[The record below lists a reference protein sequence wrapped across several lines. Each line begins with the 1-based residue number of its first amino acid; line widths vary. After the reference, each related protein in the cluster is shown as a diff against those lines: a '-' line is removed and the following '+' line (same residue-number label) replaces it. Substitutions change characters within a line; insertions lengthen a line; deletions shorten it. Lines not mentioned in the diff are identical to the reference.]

1 MSASRSRTVAP
12 GEVGQALFRG
22 EVAAH
27 RSAQWLG
34 PVLLAP
40 RLSHRLLT
48 AAAAAA
54 AVAVVL
60 LLFTASY
67 TRTARLGG
75 WLVPQQGVMRVLAP
89 RPGVVTAVHV
99 GEGAAVVRGQPLV
112 TLSDELQTAALGGV
126 QAEVARQLG
135 GRRES
140 LIAEREQQRR
150 LHAQQQHALAE
161 RRSAMAVEM
170 QQLGRELEVLGS
182 RVAIARRNEALHR
195 EQLEHGF
202 ISEMRMQLVQA
213 ETLEQMARLGAL
225 KRSLTSLR
233 REAAGVAAEAEAL
246 PLKQQQEAALLERAL
261 AQLGQERVEAEA
273 RREIVVPAP
282 ADGTVTAIQAVAG
295 ASAGST
301 VPLLVIVPA
310 EHRLQAHLYGPSR
323 AVGFA
328 RQGQRV
334 VLRYE
339 AFPYQRFGHHEGT
352 VASISRTAVSPSDLP
367 PSLSSLA
374 SPGTAGG
381 SGAGEP
387 LYRVVVDLGSQAVAA
402 YGERLAL
409 QPGMTLEAEVS
420 LERRRLYEWVLE
432 PVRAM
437 TGRWL

>member
-1 MSASRSRTVAP
+1 M
-12 GEVGQALFRG
+12 
-22 EVAAH
+22 
-27 RSAQWLG
+27 
-34 PVLLAP
+34 
-40 RLSHRLLT
+40 
-48 AAAAAA
+48 
-54 AVAVVL
+54 
-60 LLFTASY
+60 
-67 TRTARLGG
+67 
-75 WLVPQQGVMRVLAP
+75 
-89 RPGVVTAVHV
+89 
-99 GEGAAVVRGQPLV
+99 
-112 TLSDELQTAALGGV
+112 
-126 QAEVARQLG
+126 
-135 GRRES
+135 
-140 LIAEREQQRR
+140 
-150 LHAQQQHALAE
+150 
-161 RRSAMAVEM
+161 
-170 QQLGRELEVLGS
+170 
-182 RVAIARRNEALHR
+182 
-195 EQLEHGF
+195 
-202 ISEMRMQLVQA
+202 
-213 ETLEQMARLGAL
+213 
-225 KRSLTSLR
+225 
-233 REAAGVAAEAEAL
+233 
-246 PLKQQQEAALLERAL
+246 
-261 AQLGQERVEAEA
+261 
-273 RREIVVPAP
+273 
-282 ADGTVTAIQAVAG
+282 
-295 ASAGST
+295 
-301 VPLLVIVPA
+301 PLLVIVPA